1 MANEKGMTDD
11 RKAKLDAIRAAN
23 AAKKAAEGGVVE
35 AAPVAQIVETPSAAP
50 VAAALAKVGASM
62 SDEKKA
68 KLEAIRAAKAAEK
81 DTVAVATTATAP
93 AAAATTTAPV
103 AAAVAAAVAAPQAA
117 TAQQLAAKRVPDV
130 VGPKPAKVIED
141 DTLTA
146 RVYVIRAVVGAVFGV
161 VLCLL
166 LASLTGKYVTAAIWG
181 AFLGAALGVL
191 VLSWPPVRTTGE

>member
-81 DTVAVATTATAP
+81 DTVAVATTAAAPAAP
-93 AAAATTTAPV
+93 AAAATTTAP
-103 AAAVAAAVAAPQAA
+103 VAAAVAAPQAA

-181 AFLGAALGVL
+181 ALLGAALGVL